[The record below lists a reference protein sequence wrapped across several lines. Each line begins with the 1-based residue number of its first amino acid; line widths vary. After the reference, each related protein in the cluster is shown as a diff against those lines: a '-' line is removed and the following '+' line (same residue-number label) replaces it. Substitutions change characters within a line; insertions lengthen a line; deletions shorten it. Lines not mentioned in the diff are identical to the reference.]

1 MKRPR
6 AVPASD
12 TAPDP
17 PVGGQLSLFPGVTGP
32 QPEAGPPDD
41 RGDAPI
47 VETQATDRRQIELFA
62 DHVVLARDLDAAISA
77 GRFEEAAQLHIAIAD
92 AFGPSEGSRGLAF
105 LDRLAEAAWE
115 GPPAFPFSAWA
126 EVDCQLAA
134 QPSLQDRVRRGAFT
148 RLLQAH
154 TPAELLAARPECLP
168 LLVRSLGFG
177 PGRSPEDARL
187 EARLLIRD
195 SLLAGRVLDALDFGE
210 DEALADLLAEDLA
223 PRWLACLG
231 RIRRLWPTSPPRE
244 SEWKTLRDVARGRA
258 GSEDP
263 AMAFWACLRA
273 AESRDCPDDLL
284 HQARRRMKQLRP
296 DLHALFM
303 RWVPPG

>member
-17 PVGGQLSLFPGVTGP
+17 PAGGQLSLFPGVTGS

-41 RGDAPI
+41 CGDAPI

-62 DHVVLARDLDAAISA
+62 DHVVLARDLDAALSA

-92 AFGPSEGSRGLAF
+92 AFGPSE
-105 LDRLAEAAWE
+105 WE
-115 GPPAFPFSAWA
+115 
-126 EVDCQLAA
+126 
-134 QPSLQDRVRRGAFT
+134 
-148 RLLQAH
+148 
-154 TPAELLAARPECLP
+154 
-168 LLVRSLGFG
+168 
-177 PGRSPEDARL
+177 
-187 EARLLIRD
+187 
-195 SLLAGRVLDALDFGE
+195 
-210 DEALADLLAEDLA
+210 
-223 PRWLACLG
+223 
-231 RIRRLWPTSPPRE
+231 
-244 SEWKTLRDVARGRA
+244 TLRDVARGRA

-296 DLHALFM
+296 DLHALLM